1 MNKKSFWKGFAVGGL
16 LFILLIS
23 AISYNFIVQPDVSLN
38 QLKVSDLNGNK
49 VNLTEFIGKP
59 LVINY
64 WATWCAPCI
73 KEFPHFEELKKQA
86 GENVNFIM
94 ISDESVEKIN
104 KFSKSKPYTFK
115 YLKSEKNLEEY
126 GIIARPT
133 NYFYNSKGNLITKY
147 TSNLDVSKL
156 TELIE
161 MIK

>member
-104 KFSKSKPYTFK
+104 KFSMSKPYTFK
-115 YLKSEKNLEEY
+115 YLKSEKDLEEY

-133 NYFYNSKGNLITKY
+133 TYFYNSKGNLITKY

>member
-73 KEFPHFEELKKQA
+73 KEFPYFEELKKQA

-104 KFSKSKPYTFK
+104 KFSMSKPYTFK
-115 YLKSEKNLEEY
+115 YLKSEKDLEEY

-133 NYFYNSKGNLITKY
+133 TYFYNSKGNLITKY

>member
-104 KFSKSKPYTFK
+104 KFSMSKPYTFK
-115 YLKSEKNLEEY
+115 YLKSEKDLEEY

-133 NYFYNSKGNLITKY
+133 TYFYNSKVNLITKY